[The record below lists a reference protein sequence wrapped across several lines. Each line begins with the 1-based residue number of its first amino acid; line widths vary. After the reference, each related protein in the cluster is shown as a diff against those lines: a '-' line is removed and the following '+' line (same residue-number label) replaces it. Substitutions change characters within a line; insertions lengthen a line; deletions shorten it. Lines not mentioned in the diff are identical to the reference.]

1 MVHKDITPDMFKDID
16 FPQRDIPD
24 INVSKYRV
32 YTDHNHFTLVA
43 ADSAQTA
50 IELSGVKNPVR
61 VLRDSI
67 HLQNVMVLAGITAK
81 ASVEQDNKPKPE
93 PLMVPQGTKITE
105 VAAET
110 TETPQEAPSEA
121 TASAED
127 ATKEPE
133 TALSEAALSSEEVD
147 KLLTPDS

>member
-24 INVSKYRV
+24 IHVSKYRV

-105 VAAET
+105 VAPET
-110 TETPQEAPSEA
+110 TETPQEATSEA
-121 TASAED
+121 TASAE
-127 ATKEPE
+127 AAKEPE
-133 TALSEAALSSEEVD
+133 TAPSEAALSSEEVD